1 MQVPIMTERELAQNG
16 VAALPLTPTASPA
29 FGGRDYTPQEMKA
42 AFDRL
47 PRFIAARLNAL
58 LAATAD
64 GTILADIPVTY
75 GDGTLP
81 LHDVLGLITEHLEA
95 GDDFDE
101 APTAGS
107 ENAITS
113 GAVYRVLDELREQIR
128 QTAAGE
134 ADAALRAQSLTYDKA
149 SGRLSLGGA
158 TGERA
163 YTTVSIPLPTV
174 QEEVSLLRAILG
186 ALILSDTVAD
196 TYTARVTAGGLSVID
211 GAPTTVRRIEGV
223 TEANSRNRIPS
234 RTRSTYADSPY
245 GEQPLSSS
253 GADGTVC
260 ITGDMSPVTGEIPA
274 DAYEDVSEAIVLTAG
289 TYSLCLPNLPS
300 RSDPRRAIWRLRAS
314 TADHDG
320 ECLYEDIAV
329 LDSRTAAGETMYVTF
344 TVTEEQAARAWT
356 LCVFCRREEEDAST
370 VFSAY
375 EETPMLLS
383 GDISDEGIPDFEPCR
398 AGQRT
403 GAFGGICSTGRNLLR
418 ELVAE
423 GVEKNGIT
431 LETDPQA
438 GTVTINGSPTN
449 SYFSKTVAE
458 NFYLPRGTYT
468 MYAPNRS
475 RRFVGW
481 LVKNQKSK
489 TVGKIDWAELGG
501 VVARSF
507 TLAEAGYYYL
517 QVYIPSGYEYP
528 SFDNYV
534 ETPMILP
541 GSLSGSDLPAFEAYR
556 ADTTFALPT
565 PLSLGRWDYI
575 NVEAGKCV
583 LGTETKTQETP
594 FTAEQLAAYE
604 DYILSADGKTIAYER
619 STPSEASL
627 PLPKWYTAWRGGME
641 YLLADAAKT
650 LAPALPLTVTQ
661 DFYVKTGGDAA

>member
-211 GAPTTVRRIEGV
+211 GAPTTVRRIEGE
-223 TEANSRNRIPS
+223 TEANSRNRIPI

-329 LDSRTAAGETMYVTF
+329 LDSRTAAGETMYVAV

-398 AGQRT
+398 AGLRT
-403 GAFGGICSTGRNLLR
+403 GAFGGICSTGRNILCCT
-418 ELVAE
+418 EDTNTAHD
-423 GVEKNGIT
+423 GIT
-431 LETDPQA
+431 FTADA
-438 GTVTINGSPTN
+438 ATGTVTVRGTPTGTA
-449 SYFSKTVAE
+449 SVYSMVFGY
-458 NFYLPRGTYT
+458 FYLPRGTYT
-468 MYAPNRS
+468 LYLPNKILG
-475 RRFVGW
+475 VGW
-481 LVKNQKSK
+481 NIK
-489 TVGKIDWAELGG
+489 TLNHTVIVNASWGTKRTYHE
-501 VVARSF
+501 F
-507 TLAEAGYYYL
+507 TVEEAGRHYL
-517 QVYIPSGYEYP
+517 LVYV
-528 SFDNYV
+528 DNGAQDIDLV

-541 GSLSGSDLPAFEAYR
+541 GRVTESFPAFETYR